1 MAITETTKSTRMNE
15 KIIRTEARPALKKIP
30 TSPYIIHYTSLKE
43 ITKELAKQGTF
54 LDVLNTIKLVGKR

>member
-1 MAITETTKSTRMNE
+1 MNE